1 MTAQNVF
8 LFAFHFPPIQA
19 SSGVHRSVAFA
30 RYLPDSGWLP
40 TVFTVRPF
48 AYPHTEDANKALIP
62 DGTEVVRSFAI
73 DAQRH
78 LAFRGRYIASLAVPD
93 RWASWI
99 PFGIRAALRHAGRAR
114 PAALVS
120 TFPIPSA
127 HIIARAVHRKTGI
140 PWVADLRDPMLFETY
155 PSPGRVRQ
163 SYERLEQSIFEE
175 AACVLVTT
183 PGAKRL
189 YEERYPIRSGK
200 IRVVANGV
208 DEDNFSGMA
217 RSPAARGRRRL
228 KLIHSGV
235 VYPDARDPTT
245 LLAALARLKSEG
257 RVSADD
263 FELVFRASGHED
275 YLQHKAEQA
284 GIADLVTL
292 SPPVNYRDALQEMLD
307 ADGLLLLQA
316 KNCNDQI
323 PAKAYEYLY
332 CRRPILAL
340 TDPAGDTGSLLE
352 EHGVT
357 AVGALE
363 DGAITEATLRS
374 FLESL
379 RQDTATMAGE
389 GSVHSLSRRARTC
402 ELACILDEVASD

>member
-1 MTAQNVF
+1 M
-8 LFAFHFPPIQA
+8 
-19 SSGVHRSVAFA
+19 
-30 RYLPDSGWLP
+30 
-40 TVFTVRPF
+40 
-48 AYPHTEDANKALIP
+48 
-62 DGTEVVRSFAI
+62 
-73 DAQRH
+73 
-78 LAFRGRYIASLAVPD
+78 
-93 RWASWI
+93 
-99 PFGIRAALRHAGRAR
+99 
-114 PAALVS
+114 
-120 TFPIPSA
+120 
-127 HIIARAVHRKTGI
+127 
-140 PWVADLRDPMLFETY
+140 
-155 PSPGRVRQ
+155 
-163 SYERLEQSIFEE
+163 
-175 AACVLVTT
+175 
-183 PGAKRL
+183 
-189 YEERYPIRSGK
+189 
-200 IRVVANGV
+200 
-208 DEDNFSGMA
+208 
-217 RSPAARGRRRL
+217 
-228 KLIHSGV
+228 
-235 VYPDARDPTT
+235 
-245 LLAALARLKSEG
+245 
-257 RVSADD
+257 
-263 FELVFRASGHED
+263 FRASGHED